1 MEGERDEQVEV
12 VDEIPRECR
21 LGWEVL
27 GEWIILYVLLTTQLV
42 YNLVILLKLCCIYRD
57 RRSADGAALG

>member
-1 MEGERDEQVEV
+1 MEGERDEQVQV
-12 VDEIPRECR
+12 VDEISREYR

-27 GEWIILYVLLTTQLV
+27 GEWIILYVLLKTQLV
-42 YNLVILLKLCCIYRD
+42 YNLVILLKLSYICRD